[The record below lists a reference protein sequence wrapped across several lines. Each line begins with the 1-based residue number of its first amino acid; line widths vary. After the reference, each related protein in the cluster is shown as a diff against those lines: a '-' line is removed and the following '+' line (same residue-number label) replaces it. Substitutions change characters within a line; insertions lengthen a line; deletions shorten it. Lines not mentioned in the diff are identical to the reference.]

1 MLRRI
6 GLRRPDMSPTHPPR
20 AAAPAPAHVHRT
32 LGFSPN
38 RRLDIDEVLAT
49 LRHEGVIT
57 EPEVKRVRSASRTT
71 GRTELHPLV
80 VVANA
85 KLEHARKPGV
95 QITLDWLTQW
105 LAHHAGLPYV
115 HIDPTKIDVARV
127 GQVVTAQYATRYRI
141 LPIEIGDSEL
151 TIATSEPFD
160 TRWLGD
166 LAHIL
171 RREIKRVVANPLDV
185 NRYLMEFY
193 GVTSAV
199 RKAKE
204 GKDAKGD
211 DAGGKIANLEQL
223 LELGASGEIGA
234 DDQHIVR
241 IVDWLLQYAYEQHAS
256 DIHLEPR
263 RETSGVR
270 FRIDGVLHKVFELPT
285 PVMAAV
291 TSRIKILGRM
301 DIAERRRPQD
311 GRIKMR
317 TPGGREVEMRL
328 STMPTAFGEKC
339 VMRIFDPE
347 LVLKNFSQLGFNG
360 QEESIWRTMVER
372 PHGIVLVT
380 GPTGSGKTTTLYS
393 TLKYLATP
401 DLNVCTIEDPIEMV
415 APEFNQMQV
424 QASIDLTFAA
434 GVRTLLRQDPDIIMV
449 GEIRDLETAEMAIQ
463 AALTGHLVLSTLHT
477 NDAPSAVTRLLD
489 LGAPHFLIQGTVAG
503 IVAQRL
509 VRRLCPKC
517 KAEGPLDERKWALL
531 TQGFGF
537 PPPTKV
543 FMPVGCID
551 CRKTGYSG
559 RTAIY
564 EMMPISAA
572 LRSKIHPSMDLPAFR
587 AAALNEGLRPL
598 RLSAA
603 EQVAKGIT
611 TLEEV
616 LTVLPTSE

>member
-1 MLRRI
+1 MDTRL
-6 GLRRPDMSPTHPPR
+6 PAMSATTPPR
-20 AAAPAPAHVHRT
+20 AAPVPRP
-32 LGFSPN
+32 LGFSAN
-38 RRLDIDEVLAT
+38 RRLDLDEVLAA

-57 EPEVKRVRSASRTT
+57 EPEVKRVRAAWRTT

-85 KLEHARKPGV
+85 KLEHSAKPGTGL
-95 QITLDWLTQW
+95 TLEWLTEW
-105 LAHHAGLPYV
+105 LAQHAGLPHV
-115 HIDPTKIDVARV
+115 HIDPTRIDVARV

-141 LPIEIGDSEL
+141 LPIEIDDTEL

-160 TRWLGD
+160 LRWLGD
-166 LAHIL
+166 LAHLL
-171 RREIKRVVANPLDV
+171 RREVKRVVANPLDV

-193 GVTSAV
+193 GVTAAV
-199 RKAKE
+199 RKAKDA
-204 GKDAKGD
+204 KDAKGD
-211 DAGGKIANLEQL
+211 DSSRVLNLEQL

-263 RETSGVR
+263 RETSRVR

-347 LVLKNFSQLGFNG
+347 LVLKNFSQLGFNT
-360 QEESIWRTMVER
+360 QEEAIWRGMIER
-372 PHGIVLVT
+372 PNGIVLVT

-393 TLKYLATP
+393 TLKHLATP

-415 APEFNQMQV
+415 AAEFNQMQV

-449 GEIRDLETAEMAIQ
+449 GEIRDLETAEMAVQ

-477 NDAPSAVTRLLD
+477 NDAPSAVMRLLD
-489 LGAPHFLIQGTVAG
+489 LGTPHFLIQGTVAG

-517 KAEGPLDERKWALL
+517 KGTGPLDERKWALL

-537 PPPTKV
+537 PPPPRAATA
-543 FMPVGCID
+543 VGCVD

-564 EMMPISAA
+564 EMMPITPA
-572 LRSKIHPSMDLPAFR
+572 LRAKIHPSIDLPAFR
-587 AAALNEGLRPL
+587 TLAMNEGLRPL

-616 LTVLPTSE
+616 LTVLPAAE

>member
-1 MLRRI
+1 MPQS
-6 GLRRPDMSPTHPPR
+6 GQPR
-20 AAAPAPAHVHRT
+20 VVALPKKMEPRT

-38 RRLDIDEVLAT
+38 RRLDLDEVLAV
-49 LRHEGVIT
+49 LLHDAVIT
-57 EPEVKRVRSASRTT
+57 DVEVKRVRSASRTS

-80 VVANA
+80 VVSNA
-85 KLEHARKPGV
+85 KLQHAQNPELA
-95 QITLDWLTQW
+95 INLEWLTEWIAQ
-105 LAHHAGLPYV
+105 HADLP
-115 HIDPTKIDVARV
+115 HLRIDPTKIDVASV
-127 GQVVTAQYATRYRI
+127 GQVVTANYATRYRM
-141 LPIEIGDSEL
+141 LPIEITATEL

-160 TRWLGD
+160 TRWIAD
-166 LAHIL
+166 LSHL
-171 RREIKRVVANPLDV
+171 TRREIKRVVANPLDV

-193 GVTSAV
+193 GVTAAV
-199 RKAKE
+199 KRAKDA
-204 GKDAKGD
+204 KDAKGGD
-211 DAGGKIANLEQL
+211 DSSKVLNFEQL
-223 LELGASGEIGA
+223 LELGKSGEIGA

-241 IVDWLLQYAYEQHAS
+241 IVDWLLQYAYEQRAS

-263 RETSGVR
+263 REMSRVR
-270 FRIDGVLHKVFELPT
+270 FRIDGVLHKVFDLPT
-285 PVMAAV
+285 AVMVAV

-317 TPGGREVEMRL
+317 TQGGREVEMRL

-347 LVLKNFSQLGFNG
+347 LVLKNFSQLGFNP
-360 QEESIWRTMVER
+360 QEETLWRSMVER

-424 QASIDLTFAA
+424 HAAIDLTFAA

-449 GEIRDLETAEMAIQ
+449 GEIRDLPTAEMAVQ
-463 AALTGHLVLSTLHT
+463 ASLTGHLVLSTLHT

-489 LGAPHFLIQGTVAG
+489 LGVPHFLIQSTLSGV
-503 IVAQRL
+503 VAQRL
-509 VRRLCPKC
+509 VRRLCPHCRKPT
-517 KAEGPLDERKWALL
+517 ELDVRKWAVL

-537 PPPTKV
+537 PPPHQV
-543 FMPVGCID
+543 MGPVGCSE
-551 CRKTGYSG
+551 CRKTGFLG
-559 RTAIY
+559 RVAIY
-564 EMMPISAA
+564 EMMPMSAG
-572 LRSKIHPSMDLPAFR
+572 LRVMIQAQIDLPKFR
-587 AAALNEGLRPL
+587 AAALAEGMRPL

-611 TLEEV
+611 TMEEV
-616 LTVLPTSE
+616 ISALPTVE